1 MCVLPQHRRHGSA
14 EGKDGRVTDAT
25 KLAFADYLLIAALI
39 VNIGIE
45 PQPVTIRRLVA
56 THLLLV

>member
-1 MCVLPQHRRHGSA
+1 MY
-14 EGKDGRVTDAT
+14 AT
-25 KLAFADYLLIAALI
+25 KLVFADYLFTAAFI

-45 PQPVTIRRLVA
+45 PQPVTIRRFVA